1 MNEEAKGK
9 LRNRVQVLKTK
20 IDAAEDREQDAKD
33 LLKTADDQAYQLE
46 SEKSSKMGKIAM
58 AKQLLDDRNK
68 QLEKMEERLHE
79 LTEKCERE
87 NELVKALE
95 VMEIDGDEKLSDL
108 EKKAKNVNDVV
119 ESKELQNKELELR
132 LAQLESELEK
142 VSRNY
147 PNV

>member
-1 MNEEAKGK
+1 MTKCGNDVPIWTNSCNETITYHTEISVCDH
-9 LRNRVQVLKTK
+9 RDSSFNTKTK
-20 IDAAEDREQDAKD
+20 K
-33 LLKTADDQAYQLE
+33 
-46 SEKSSKMGKIAM
+46 
-58 AKQLLDDRNK
+58 
-68 QLEKMEERLHE
+68 
-79 LTEKCERE
+79 RE

-95 VMEIDGDEKLSDL
+95 VIEIEGDEKLSDL

-142 VSRNY
+142 VSSNY

>member
-1 MNEEAKGK
+1 MNEGARGK
-9 LRNRVQVLKTK
+9 LRERVQELKNK
-20 IDAAEDREQDAKD
+20 IDGAEDREQDAKD
-33 LLKTADDQAYQLE
+33 LLKKAEDKGYQLE
-46 SEKSSKMGKIAM
+46 SEKNSKVGKIAM
-58 AKQLLDDRNK
+58 AKQLFDDRNE
-68 QLEKMEERLHE
+68 QLKKMEERLQE

-95 VMEIDGDEKLSDL
+95 VIEIDGDEKLSDL

-142 VSRNY
+142 VSSNY